1 MQSIHITTSIT
12 REEID
17 SFISRG
23 EMNVT
28 HSMLISDLSVSVVQ
42 LLQHPLQ
49 LSGHLPYPV
58 HHSCPSLLAHRQ
70 VRD

>member
-42 LLQHPLQ
+42 LLCNI
-49 LSGHLPYPV
+49 LSSFQVIFLILFTIHVLVY
-58 HHSCPSLLAHRQ
+58 SLI
-70 VRD
+70 DK